1 MQHDT
6 ATTTYGGVDWATDSN
21 QACVIDA
28 DGRTLRRL
36 NTAHDGAGI
45 RRLVD
50 ELVAHSVAQVAIERP
65 DGPVVKALLAAGLE
79 VVVIPPRQVK
89 HLRSR
94 YGSAGN
100 KDDRF
105 DAFVLA
111 DTLRTDAHRRVPL
124 RPDTTQT
131 LALRSAVR
139 ARSDLV
145 DARVA
150 LCNQLRAHLRVVF
163 PAVVGLFADLDS
175 SISLAFLT
183 RFPSVDKAAWLGHR
197 RLGAWLAANAYCG
210 RVPTATLLARL
221 HDGPQGTYGDAAAGA
236 AHTTGAYVETL
247 KALRVRIAALDA
259 QIREQLALHPDAHI
273 FQSLPHAG
281 IRPRRQAARRDRRRP
296 RPLPHRSRPVQP
308 RRRMSLHTPVRPPA
322 RGHLPLGVQ
331 QEAARSRHGLRRRQP
346 PRQPPGRRDLRPT
359 PRRRQDPPARHPHP
373 RQSPAAR
380 HLTLLARRNRLR
392 PGPPPRRQERS
403 YRRCLTQ
410 GYSCDVS
417 LCQALGG
424 QHALPPDSVANGSF
438 LMLNAAEF
446 WLSTIVQTWRV
457 PSSVPVP
464 PRQGEANLL
473 VAAELGTLVDERS

>member
-1 MQHDT
+1 
-6 ATTTYGGVDWATDSN
+6 
-21 QACVIDA
+21 
-28 DGRTLRRL
+28 
-36 NTAHDGAGI
+36 
-45 RRLVD
+45 
-50 ELVAHSVAQVAIERP
+50 
-65 DGPVVKALLAAGLE
+65 
-79 VVVIPPRQVK
+79 
-89 HLRSR
+89 
-94 YGSAGN
+94 
-100 KDDRF
+100 
-105 DAFVLA
+105 
-111 DTLRTDAHRRVPL
+111 
-124 RPDTTQT
+124 
-131 LALRSAVR
+131 VR

-247 KALRVRIAALDA
+247 KALRVQIAALDA

-273 FQSLPHAG
+273 FQSLPRAG
-281 IRPRRQAARRDRRRP
+281 IVRAAKLLVEIGD
-296 RPLPHRSRPVQP
+296 
-308 RRRMSLHTPVRPPA
+308 A
-322 RGHLPLGVQ
+322 RGRFPT
-331 QEAARSRHGLRRRQP
+331 EAALSSLAGACPSTRQSGRLRVVTFRWACNKK
-346 PRQPPGRRDLRPT
+346 PREPSWTSPATAAAPAPGRRDLRPT

-392 PGPPPRRQERS
+392 PGPPQRRQERS

-424 QHALPPDSVANGSF
+424 QHALPPDSVANGSL

-473 VAAELGTLVDERS
+473 VALLAEGDRWCTSGRSDR

>member
-65 DGPVVKALLAAGLE
+65 DGPVVEALLAAGLE

-150 LCNQLRAHLRVVF
+150 LCNQLRAHLSVVF

-247 KALRVRIAALDA
+247 KALRVQIAALDA

-273 FQSLPHAG
+273 FQSLPRAG
-281 IRPRRQAARRDRRRP
+281 IVRAAKLLVEIGD
-296 RPLPHRSRPVQP
+296 
-308 RRRMSLHTPVRPPA
+308 A
-322 RGHLPLGVQ
+322 RGRFPT
-331 QEAARSRHGLRRRQP
+331 EAAMSSLAGACP
-346 PRQPPGRRDLRPT
+346 ST
-359 PRRRQDPPARHPHP
+359 
-373 RQSPAAR
+373 RQSG
-380 HLTLLARRNRLR
+380 RLR
-392 PGPPPRRQERS
+392 VVTFRWACNKKPREAVMDFAGDS
-403 YRRCLTQ
+403 RRASPRAAATYDRHR
-410 GYSCDVS
+410 G
-417 LCQALGG
+417 AGKTH
-424 QHALPPDSVANGSF
+424 QHATRIPAKARPHV
-438 LMLNAAEF
+438 
-446 WLSTIVQTWRV
+446 I
-457 PSSVPVP
+457 
-464 PRQGEANLL
+464 
-473 VAAELGTLVDERS
+473 

>member
-65 DGPVVKALLAAGLE
+65 DGPVVEALLAAGLE

-139 ARSDLV
+139 ARSDLATRAWRCATSC
-145 DARVA
+145 ARTCVW
-150 LCNQLRAHLRVVF
+150 CSPRSWGCS
-163 PAVVGLFADLDS
+163 PTW
-175 SISLAFLT
+175 T
-183 RFPSVDKAAWLGHR
+183 RRSAW
-197 RLGAWLAANAYCG
+197 
-210 RVPTATLLARL
+210 
-221 HDGPQGTYGDAAAGA
+221 
-236 AHTTGAYVETL
+236 
-247 KALRVRIAALDA
+247 
-259 QIREQLALHPDAHI
+259 
-273 FQSLPHAG
+273 
-281 IRPRRQAARRDRRRP
+281 
-296 RPLPHRSRPVQP
+296 RS
-308 RRRMSLHTPVRPPA
+308 
-322 RGHLPLGVQ
+322 
-331 QEAARSRHGLRRRQP
+331 
-346 PRQPPGRRDLRPT
+346 
-359 PRRRQDPPARHPHP
+359 
-373 RQSPAAR
+373 
-380 HLTLLARRNRLR
+380 
-392 PGPPPRRQERS
+392 
-403 YRRCLTQ
+403 
-410 GYSCDVS
+410 
-417 LCQALGG
+417 
-424 QHALPPDSVANGSF
+424 
-438 LMLNAAEF
+438 
-446 WLSTIVQTWRV
+446 
-457 PSSVPVP
+457 
-464 PRQGEANLL
+464 
-473 VAAELGTLVDERS
+473 